1 LNSTNKT
8 DNFLQEFDLG
18 TFLTQNKHL
27 SGESFL
33 LRDKG
38 STNFEKALLANQLN
52 LYTKVKHKL
61 PTFHQM
67 HCWVSPKSFEQCSSE
82 LSAKFKSS
90 LFKGKSMLDLSG
102 GLGVDDWAFSKNFE
116 TIISLD
122 PDDALNELVKV
133 NYQKLGVTNIE
144 RLTMTAE
151 DFLKKHHGAVF
162 DLIFLDA
169 DRRNPLGKDY
179 SLEGGLPSYPT
190 LANQLFTIAQQIVLK
205 LSPMIDLTYLKE
217 KLTYLEK
224 IIVVGDKQEVKEIL
238 ALIRPGF
245 NGKISTEAYVLDQTE
260 TNLKWPQQ
268 KGITLDKN
276 KPGDYLVEAH
286 NVLVK
291 SELAHDYLTTNGAA
305 LWGKSG
311 ILGIF
316 RFEPNDWMGR
326 IFMVKQTMP
335 YQKATFKAYLKDHQI
350 KKANFNRRNFP
361 ATVEELR
368 KTFVVTEG
376 GDDYFFFSSQLDGSL
391 IFCHCKKCD

>member
-1 LNSTNKT
+1 MNSTNKT

-18 TFLTQNKHL
+18 AFLTQNKHL

-90 LFKGKSMLDLSG
+90 LFQGKSMLDLSG

-122 PDDALNELVKV
+122 PDDSLNELVKV

-144 RLTMTAE
+144 RLSISAEEFLQKSLTAN
-151 DFLKKHHGAVF
+151 F
-162 DLIFLDA
+162 DLVFLDA
-169 DRRNPLGKDY
+169 DRRNPQGKDY
-179 SLEGGLPSYPT
+179 SLEGGLPSYPA
-190 LANQLFTIAQQIVLK
+190 LANQLFTIAKQIVLK

-260 TNLKWPQQ
+260 TYLKWPQQ
-268 KGITLDKN
+268 KEITLDKN

-291 SELAHDYLTTNGAA
+291 SELAQDYLNTNGAA

-316 RFEPNDWMGR
+316 RFEPNAWMGR
-326 IFMVKQTMP
+326 IFRLIQTMP
-335 YQKATFKAYLKDHQI
+335 YQKAIFKAYLKDHQI

-368 KTFVVTEG
+368 KTFGVTEG

-391 IFCHCKKCD
+391 IFCHCKK